1 VVYFPS
7 RERAVIF
14 LRHLK
19 NIIFWKKIYEKT
31 DEYMIFFK
39 IQIQTLLT
47 QIETKNN
54 KFAYEW
60 SNSLFLFVPM

>member
-1 VVYFPS
+1 MVYFPS

-39 IQIQTLLT
+39 NTDSNFT
-47 QIETKNN
+47 YTNRN
-54 KFAYEW
+54 KKQ
-60 SNSLFLFVPM
+60 